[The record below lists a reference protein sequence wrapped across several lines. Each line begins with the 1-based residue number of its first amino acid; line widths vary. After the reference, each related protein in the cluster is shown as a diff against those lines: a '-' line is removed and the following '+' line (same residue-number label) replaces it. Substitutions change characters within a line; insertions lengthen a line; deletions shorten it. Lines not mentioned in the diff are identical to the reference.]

1 MMHEVTLIIIVITM
15 ISIIIIIILTVINNG
30 ISMVTYKIDVG
41 SRCRLVSS
49 LPLPLPTY
57 QCCVRKSLS
66 IALRDLFASF
76 KAASSVMVV
85 RLLRTTSFRML
96 HSRSYRR

>member
-15 ISIIIIIILTVINNG
+15 ISIIIIILAVINNV
-30 ISMVTYKIDVG
+30 ISMV